1 MKKRKFNPV
10 NFIPNQSN
18 YQRDPFYEC
27 FSTELK
33 GIGENERQRERLLKN
48 SKKHINKK

>member
-1 MKKRKFNPV
+1 MRKKKFNSV

-18 YQRDPFYEC
+18 YQRE
-27 FSTELK
+27 K
-33 GIGENERQRERLLKN
+33 LLKN

>member
-18 YQRDPFYEC
+18 YQRE
-27 FSTELK
+27 K
-33 GIGENERQRERLLKN
+33 LLKN

>member
-1 MKKRKFNPV
+1 MRKKKFNLV

-18 YQRDPFYEC
+18 YQTDPFYGF

-33 GIGENERQRERLLKN
+33 GIGENKRQREKLLKN